1 MIVAWQFFTS
11 QYEIVTKI
19 ISIKQLIDPH
29 VAYGS
34 MMAIFEREVTTR
46 ICWVLQSCFPCLQ
59 VGATEDLISPDTVDA
74 VHAGAPGAG
83 LFQPVDIRIP
93 VGPIFNFV
101 SGKSEN
107 KKWCFH
113 PLASQE

>member
-1 MIVAWQFFTS
+1 MSTMDLLG
-11 QYEIVTKI
+11 VTE
-19 ISIKQLIDPH
+19 L
-29 VAYGS
+29 
-34 MMAIFEREVTTR
+34 
-46 ICWVLQSCFPCLQ
+46 FPLLQ

-107 KKWCFH
+107 KSG
-113 PLASQE
+113 ASLGFTGIIVH

>member
-1 MIVAWQFFTS
+1 MSTMDLLG
-11 QYEIVTKI
+11 VTE
-19 ISIKQLIDPH
+19 L
-29 VAYGS
+29 
-34 MMAIFEREVTTR
+34 
-46 ICWVLQSCFPCLQ
+46 FPLLQ

-101 SGKSEN
+101 SGKSKN
-107 KKWCFH
+107 KKWCFPWFH
-113 PLASQE
+113 RNHCSLKFKS